1 VLPGFSGWRV
11 EDPEKTM
18 LRTPPRLFL
27 FVFGAAITASVA
39 VTGCASDEAARRAR
53 QARDDRPTHIAQASY
68 ADDGASPG
76 MTVEGEEGTL
86 NQADVE
92 GAIQEHIAE
101 IRRCYGLGKRSALR
115 AGGRLLLRF
124 FVDGKGE
131 VYDVGILES
140 TIGNH
145 AVERCIADI
154 GLGVMFERP
163 AGGKPTTFD
172 YPVEFRPA
180 RQVSAERTR

>member
-1 VLPGFSGWRV
+1 MSRAFSTFVL
-11 EDPEKTM
+11 
-18 LRTPPRLFL
+18 
-27 FVFGAAITASVA
+27 GAAFAA
-39 VTGCASDEAARRAR
+39 CLAAAGCASDGAARRSA
-53 QARDDRPTHIAQASY
+53 QARDDRPTHIAQATY
-68 ADDGASPG
+68 GDDGASPE

-92 GAIQEHIAE
+92 GAINEHIAE
-101 IRRCYGLGKRSALR
+101 IRQCYGLGKKSALR
-115 AGGRLLLRF
+115 ASGRLLLRF

-154 GLGVMFERP
+154 GLGVTFERP

-180 RQVSAERTR
+180 RQLSAERTRSR

>member
-1 VLPGFSGWRV
+1 MSRALSTFVLSTAF
-11 EDPEKTM
+11 
-18 LRTPPRLFL
+18 
-27 FVFGAAITASVA
+27 AACLAA
-39 VTGCASDEAARRAR
+39 GGCASDGAARRD
-53 QARDDRPTHIAQASY
+53 QSRDDRPTHIAQATY
-68 ADDGASPG
+68 GDDGASPG

-92 GAIQEHIAE
+92 GAIQEHISE
-101 IRRCYGLGKRSALR
+101 IRQCYGLGKKSAVR
-115 AGGRLLLRF
+115 ASGRLLLRF

-140 TIGNH
+140 TIGNR

-180 RQVSAERTR
+180 RQLSAERTRSR

>member
-1 VLPGFSGWRV
+1 MSISLSTFALS
-11 EDPEKTM
+11 
-18 LRTPPRLFL
+18 
-27 FVFGAAITASVA
+27 AA
-39 VTGCASDEAARRAR
+39 VTLGLAAAGCASDGAARRAG
-53 QARDDRPTHIAQASY
+53 QAHDDRPTHIAQANY
-68 ADDGASPG
+68 GDDGASPE

-92 GAIQEHIAE
+92 GAIQEHVGE
-101 IRRCYGLGKRSALR
+101 IRQCYGLGKKSALR
-115 AGGRLLLRF
+115 AGGRVLLRF

-154 GLGVMFERP
+154 GLGVKLERP

-172 YPVEFRPA
+172 YPVD
-180 RQVSAERTR
+180 V